1 MDGFSPGLVSYF
13 LILPD
18 PRVLKRSRHK
28 LIDILVIAVS
38 AVICGARGWEDIE
51 IWGNQRE
58 HWLSTFLELPNGIAS
73 HDTFAR
79 VFSIL
84 DSKAFEECFS
94 SWARSMRRNLDGE
107 LIGIDGKTVRRSFD
121 KATGKSA
128 IHVVSAWMS
137 ERGISLGQEK
147 VQDKSNEISAV
158 PKLLD
163 KLNIEGATITADA
176 INTQTAIVAKIIERK
191 ADYVFCVKANQPT
204 LYEEIKSLFS
214 ECEKKSFREVNHH
227 YVETTDKGHGRIEI
241 RKYWQTDELTSI
253 QSKGN
258 WKGLN
263 SVGMVQSVRIIGQNQ
278 TQETR
283 YFISSRL
290 LEGENFSRAV
300 RSHWSIENSL
310 HWCLD
315 VSLEEDS
322 SRIRTKNAAENFC
335 LLRKIALNLLKKE
348 PVEKR
353 SLKQKSKIASW
364 NNEYLITVLLG

>member
-1 MDGFSPGLVSYF
+1 MGTISPGLVSYF
-13 LILPD
+13 LVLSD

-58 HWLSTFLELPNGIAS
+58 QWLKTFLELPNGIAS

-84 DSKAFEECFS
+84 DPVSFEKCFS
-94 SWARSMRRNLDGE
+94 LWARSMRKNLHGE

-121 KATGKSA
+121 GATGKSA

-147 VQDKSNEISAV
+147 VKDKSNEISAV

-163 KLNIEGATITADA
+163 KLNIEGTTITADA
-176 INTQTAIVAKIIERK
+176 MNTQTAIIAKVVERK

-204 LYEEIKSLFS
+204 LHNEIKNLFLA
-214 ECEKKSFREVNHH
+214 CEKGGFQGVNHH
-227 YVETTDKGHGRIEI
+227 YFETTDKGHGRIEI
-241 RKYWQTDELTSI
+241 RKYWQTDHLVSI
-253 QSKGN
+253 ESKGN
-258 WKGLN
+258 WKGL
-263 SVGMVQSVRIIGQNQ
+263 SSIGMVQSERIIGENR

-283 YFISSRL
+283 YFISS
-290 LEGENFSRAV
+290 LELDGEAFSRAV

-315 VSLEEDS
+315 VSFEEDS
-322 SRIRTKNAAENFC
+322 CRIRVKNAAENFS
-335 LLRKIALNLLKKE
+335 LLRKIAINLLKKE
-348 PVEKR
+348 LSERR
-353 SLKQKSKIASW
+353 SLKQKSKIAAW
-364 NNEYLITVLLG
+364 NNEYLITVLVG